1 MVVVG
6 RRGQKP
12 VDRWAAE
19 VLGRWLYDWR
29 AGTGVSQR
37 RVAHLAGIDQ
47 GGLSRIEHGIGRPSG
62 FRLARLIITLDWLSG
77 GGAPAGPWNGLDV
90 ERPWRIG
97 ERGPRP
103 PAVVGSPPPT
113 ESDTDGRSR
122 VELDDPHPT

>member
-6 RRGQKP
+6 RRGQNP

-77 GGAPAGPWNGLDV
+77 GGGPAGPWDGLDL

-103 PAVVGSPPPT
+103 PAVVGSAPPT
-113 ESDTDGRSR
+113 AVDP
-122 VELDDPHPT
+122 DDRLLVGLHGPDPT